1 MVGAPQGRRLSNPA
15 SASLNRARA
24 SLDHDGRHALRCNHR
39 PLRGASCRSVRPRHR
54 RTRELHH
61 RAERRAAVTVWRR
74 PLTRRTRNGTTAAA
88 RRASPVAPAL
98 QAGPQ
103 VGRVEAEELADGDEA
118 ERRSI
123 VIGCKPFGNVPEETP
138 IPTAPATLVN
148 LPAAHR
154 VLQHGPQ
161 QAVLRRERA
170 VAADQGGV
178 LNRKQEF
185 VLDRRI
191 EPGSGGVHARVEK
204 QERCPRP
211 SPPSRRASVRGADR
225 ASHRV
230 GWCRSAGTLATPS
243 ERRCR

>member
-1 MVGAPQGRRLSNPA
+1 MAVIRSGATTFLCGDAPPVSPSPPPPHAGIA
-15 SASLNRARA
+15 SPCRATGGGHRVA
-24 SLDHDGRHALRCNHR
+24 QAAEPTDTERHD
-39 PLRGASCRSVRPRHR
+39 
-54 RTRELHH
+54 
-61 RAERRAAVTVWRR
+61 RAA
-74 PLTRRTRNGTTAAA
+74 G
-88 RRASPVAPAL
+88 RASPVAPAL

-103 VGRVEAEELADGDEA
+103 VGRVEVEELADGDEA

-148 LPAAHR
+148 LPATHR

-161 QAVLRRERA
+161 QAVLGRERSI
-170 VAADQGGV
+170 AADQGGV

-191 EPGSGGVHARVEK
+191 EPRSRVHARVEK

-211 SPPSRRASVRGADR
+211 SPPSRRASVGGADR
-225 ASHRV
+225 ASQSSRM
-230 GWCRSAGTLATPS
+230 CRSAGTLATPRS
-243 ERRCR
+243 VGGEGGWTRIGRGSI